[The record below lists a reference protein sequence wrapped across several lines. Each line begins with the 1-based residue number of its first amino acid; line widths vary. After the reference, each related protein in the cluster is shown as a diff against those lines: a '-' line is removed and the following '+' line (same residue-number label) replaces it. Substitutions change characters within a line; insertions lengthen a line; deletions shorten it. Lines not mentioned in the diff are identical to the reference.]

1 MEVGSCRETDEI
13 KSAVN
18 IEDTVAIVLTT
29 QKQHYLETGPNPG
42 SFPMKPSTA
51 SSLKGE
57 YFSSPCPP
65 SAQSIEGNVL
75 NDGAGPS
82 QGVYPPAFP
91 ATLHR

>member
-51 SSLKGE
+51 SFLRGNT
-57 YFSSPCPP
+57 SP
-65 SAQSIEGNVL
+65 
-75 NDGAGPS
+75 
-82 QGVYPPAFP
+82 
-91 ATLHR
+91 HRARHQPNRSRGMC